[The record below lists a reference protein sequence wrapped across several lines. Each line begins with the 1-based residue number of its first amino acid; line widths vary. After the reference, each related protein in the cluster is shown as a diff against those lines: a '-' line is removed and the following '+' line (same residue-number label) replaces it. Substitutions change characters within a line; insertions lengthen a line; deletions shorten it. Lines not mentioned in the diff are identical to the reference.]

1 VKIIPA
7 AWPACLVAASTLAVL
22 PCAPAQAGEEE
33 PQRVEIV
40 GSHLK
45 RPEQE
50 GPTPI
55 TIYRRDD
62 IEARGATL
70 LSEFLLSLP
79 FAGAG
84 SFDDRAN
91 IFSFH
96 TGTAAISLRGLGP
109 SATLVLLNG
118 RRIAA
123 YGLSLD
129 DRRTFVDLNS
139 IPMAAIDRIEVLR
152 DGASAIYGAD
162 AIGGVVNI
170 VLRGDFRG
178 AEASVL
184 AGRSTQG
191 GAGKRYAS
199 VSIGTGDSA
208 SDGHNV
214 LLIVDALKQDELRM
228 SERAFSS
235 SADLRPRGGV
245 DTRSLFSVPPTVE
258 IDGVPQP
265 GIGCPPERVVPDP
278 LIGGSYCVF
287 DPNPYASLL
296 PQTERIGAL
305 AAGSQAMAGSLRMYT
320 ELALNR
326 TLTKHGIAPMPVVF
340 LVPAAAPANP
350 YGRDVGVY
358 WRVLDLGQRRTE
370 STVDF
375 ARAVAGIQ
383 GEWGTWQTWEWD
395 LAVGAATVGTRFSK
409 LNHASSRQVESLV
422 ASGALNPFAGGS
434 APETLSSVGIGGID
448 RYRGSSRHVLAS
460 ARSELVQLTHGA
472 LAMALGVER
481 RRESF
486 SVVPDPKVIEGDL
499 AGALD
504 SQEGAQRSI
513 DAAFVEVAAPLG
525 RHVEMQ
531 LAARHDRYSD
541 FGSST
546 SPKIAVRWQPSRRL
560 MLRASAGTG
569 FLPPSLQQIHAP
581 EGSLF
586 IPNVDRIRC
595 PVTHSPSDCGSRG
608 ILTLLGNS
616 TDLKAETSRQHNIG
630 IVVEPT
636 PGVSVGFDAW
646 HIRHRGKIDMA
657 IGYVLENEALFPGSR
672 GARRAER
679 GRPRAG
685 AARPD
690 RRGAWRVHQRGP
702 ARCPR
707 RRPRAQGRL
716 GAAQRREAHA
726 RRFVHLQ
733 RAFHRARH
741 AAERCRGNGRLLGPG
756 APTRPTECQPAARA
770 MARRHHG
777 ELHRRLPPDPVRGRQ
792 RARGGVLDCVRHPCR
807 LAGQAQRAVARDT
820 QPRRPRAAAGR
831 CGLRRERARPDR
843 AVRDAVVAPIVLGPQ
858 GPVGLGQD
866 SYREFAIPS

>member
-1 VKIIPA
+1 VNAVPA
-7 AWPACLVAASTLAVL
+7 AWSACLVAASTLAVL
-22 PCAPAQAGEEE
+22 PCALAQAGEEE

-50 GPTPI
+50 GSTPI

-139 IPMAAIDRIEVLR
+139 IPVAAIDRIEVLR

-184 AGRSTQG
+184 TGGSTQG

-199 VSIGTGDSA
+199 VSIGTGNSA

-214 LLIVDALKQDELRM
+214 LLIVDALKENELRM

-265 GIGCPPERVVPDP
+265 GIGCPPDRVVPDP

-287 DPNPYASLL
+287 DPNPFASLL

-305 AAGSQAMAGSLRMYT
+305 AAGTQAMGGSLRLYT

-326 TLTKHGIAPMPVVF
+326 TLTKHGIAPMPVGA
-340 LVPAAAPANP
+340 LVPADAPANP
-350 YGRDVGVY
+350 YGRDVVVY
-358 WRVLDLGQRRTE
+358 WRILDLGQRRTE

-383 GEWGTWQTWEWD
+383 GEWATWQTWEWD

-409 LNHASSRQVESLV
+409 LNHASPRLVESLV
-422 ASGALNPFAGGS
+422 ASGALNPFVGGS
-434 APETLSSVGIGGID
+434 DPATRSSISIGGAD
-448 RYRGSSRHVLAS
+448 RYRGSSRYVLAS
-460 ARSELVQLTHGA
+460 ARSELVQLAHGP
-472 LAMALGVER
+472 LAMALGIER

-486 SVVPDPKVIEGDL
+486 SVVLDPKVIEGDL
-499 AGALD
+499 VGAVD
-504 SQEGAQRSI
+504 RNEGAHRSI
-513 DAAFVEVAAPLG
+513 DAAFVEVAAPVG

-569 FLPPSLQQIHAP
+569 FLPPSMQQIHAP
-581 EGSLF
+581 EGSLL

-608 ILTLLGNS
+608 ILTLLGIN

-636 PGVSVGFDAW
+636 PGVSVGLDAW

-657 IGYVLENEALFPGSR
+657 IGYVLENEALFPGRVVRAAPSAEDLALGLPGQIVEVHGGYINVALRDVR
-672 GARRAER
+672 GVDLEIKGDWVLQNVGKLTLGSSLTYSERFIERATPQSDAEEKAGFFGRVRQR
-679 GRPRAG
+679 GQLSASL
-685 AARPD
+685 
-690 RRGAWRVHQRGP
+690 QRGP
-702 ARCPR
+702 WHA
-707 RRPRAQGRL
+707 GI
-716 GAAQRREAHA
+716 AANFIGGYRQIRFEDGSVREVASWTAFDLHA
-726 RRFVHLQ
+726 
-733 RAFHRARH
+733 
-741 AAERCRGNGRLLGPG
+741 GW
-756 APTRPTECQPAARA
+756 
-770 MARRHHG
+770 
-777 ELHRRLPPDPVRGRQ
+777 RGR
-792 RARGGVLDCVRHPCR
+792 RNELSLAIRNIGDREPPRVDAGYDESVHDPIGRYLTLSWRH
-807 LAGQAQRAVARDT
+807 
-820 QPRRPRAAAGR
+820 
-831 CGLRRERARPDR
+831 
-843 AVRDAVVAPIVLGPQ
+843 
-858 GPVGLGQD
+858 
-866 SYREFAIPS
+866 SF

>member
-1 VKIIPA
+1 VKTIPA

-486 SVVPDPKVIEGDL
+486 SVVPDPKVIEGEL

-504 SQEGAQRSI
+504 GQEGAQRSI

-657 IGYVLENEALFPGSR
+657 IGYVLENEALFPGRVVRAAPSAEDLALGLPGPIVEVHGGYINVALRDVR
-672 GARRAER
+672 GVDLELKGDWALHNVGKLTLGGLFTYSERFIERATPQSDAEEMAGFWGRVRQR
-679 GRPRAG
+679 GQLSASL
-685 AARPD
+685 
-690 RRGAWRVHQRGP
+690 QRGP
-702 ARCPR
+702 WHAGITANFIGGYRQIR
-707 RRPRAQGRL
+707 FEDGSV
-716 GAAQRREAHA
+716 REVASWTAFDIHA
-726 RRFVHLQ
+726 
-733 RAFHRARH
+733 
-741 AAERCRGNGRLLGPG
+741 GW
-756 APTRPTECQPAARA
+756 
-770 MARRHHG
+770 
-777 ELHRRLPPDPVRGRQ
+777 RGR
-792 RARGGVLDCVRHPCR
+792 RNELS
-807 LAGQAQRAVARDT
+807 LAIRNLVDREP
-820 QPRRPRAAAGR
+820 PRVDAGY
-831 CGLRRERARPDR
+831 
-843 AVRDAVVAPIVLGPQ
+843 DASVHDPIGRYVTLSWRQ
-858 GPVGLGQD
+858 
-866 SYREFAIPS
+866 SF